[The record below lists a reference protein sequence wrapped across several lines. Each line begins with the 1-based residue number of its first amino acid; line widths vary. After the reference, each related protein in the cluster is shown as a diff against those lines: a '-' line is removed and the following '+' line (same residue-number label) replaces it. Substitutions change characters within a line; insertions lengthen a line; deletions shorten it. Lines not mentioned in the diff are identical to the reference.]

1 MMSSKS
7 HSKILTELVN
17 LEGVKVTNYI
27 QHEGVGI
34 ILHLSS
40 ERDEAICTR
49 CGNLSH
55 KIHQNHRY
63 LVKDLPL
70 MGQPVYLEIN
80 RRQFK
85 CKICNKP
92 FSEQLDFV
100 KARRKYTNRLANNI
114 VGQVLENDI
123 KSVAERNNVT
133 PEEIETMLKDA
144 FHQLNHQKPIG
155 LKRLG
160 IDEIALIKGQGKYC
174 AVLGDL
180 DQGKLIE
187 IISDRRKE
195 KIAEVL
201 TGWGTEVL
209 LQIEE
214 VSMDLWIPYKNLV
227 EELMPNAQVVAD
239 RFHVMKQVNTELDN
253 QRKKEK
259 REAEKINSESDKEQ
273 ILSGL
278 KKSKYVLLKNEDN
291 LTEEQKDKLEEVKQ
305 VSPTLSKMHHLKE
318 ELRMIFQSSIDWLEA
333 LFELGNWLVSARQYY
348 PESQNTML
356 RWFDEI
362 IAYFDHRTTN
372 GMVEGINNKLKLIK
386 RSAFGFNNFDNFKI
400 RSLLNW
406 HFNY

>member
-174 AVLGDL
+174 AVLVDL

>member
-1 MMSSKS
+1 MSSKS

-174 AVLGDL
+174 AVLVDL

-372 GMVEGINNKLKLIK
+372 GMVEGINNK
-386 RSAFGFNNFDNFKI
+386 R
-400 RSLLNW
+400 
-406 HFNY
+406 

>member
-1 MMSSKS
+1 MSSKS

-174 AVLGDL
+174 AVLVDL

-278 KKSKYVLLKNEDN
+278 KKSKYALLKNEDN

>member
-1 MMSSKS
+1 MSSKS

-278 KKSKYVLLKNEDN
+278 KKSKYALLKNEDN

-318 ELRMIFQSSIDWLEA
+318 ELRMIFKSSIDWLEA

>member
-1 MMSSKS
+1 MSSKS

-144 FHQLNHQKPIG
+144 FPQLNHQKPIG

-278 KKSKYVLLKNEDN
+278 KKSKYALLKNEDN

-318 ELRMIFQSSIDWLEA
+318 ELRMIFKSSIDWLEA

>member
-1 MMSSKS
+1 MSSKS

-174 AVLGDL
+174 AVLVDL

>member
-1 MMSSKS
+1 MSSKS

-63 LVKDLPL
+63 LVKDFPL

-278 KKSKYVLLKNEDN
+278 KKSKYALLKNEDN

>member
-1 MMSSKS
+1 MSSKS

-278 KKSKYVLLKNEDN
+278 KKSKYALLKNEDN

>member
-174 AVLGDL
+174 AVLVDL

-278 KKSKYVLLKNEDN
+278 KKSKYALLKNEDN

>member
-1 MMSSKS
+1 MSSKS

-17 LEGVKVTNYI
+17 LEGVKVINYI

-34 ILHLSS
+34 ILHLAS
-40 ERDEAICTR
+40 ERDEAICPR

-92 FSEQLDFV
+92 FSEQLDFI
-100 KARRKYTNRLANNI
+100 KTRRKYTNRLANNI
-114 VGQVLENDI
+114 VRQVLENDI

-144 FHQLNHQKPIG
+144 YHQLNHEKPIG

-174 AVLGDL
+174 AVLVDL

-187 IISDRRKE
+187 MISDRRKE

-201 TGWGTEVL
+201 ASWGTEVL

-214 VSMDLWIPYKNLV
+214 VSIDLWIPYKNLV

-259 REAEKINSESDKEQ
+259 REAEKIDCQSDKEQ
-273 ILSGL
+273 MLSGL
-278 KKSKYVLLKNEDN
+278 SKSKYALLKNEDN
-291 LTEEQKDKLEEVKQ
+291 LTEEQKDKLEQVKQ
-305 VSPTLSKMHHLKE
+305 VSPTLGKMHQLKE
-318 ELRMIFQSSIDWLEA
+318 ELRMIFQKPIDWLAA
-333 LFELGNWLVSARQYY
+333 LFELGNWFVSARQYY
-348 PESQNTML
+348 PESQNTIL

-372 GMVEGINNKLKLIK
+372 GIVEGINNKLKLIK
-386 RSAFGFNNFDNFKI
+386 RSAYGFRNFENFKI
-400 RSLLNW
+400 RSLLTW
-406 HFNY
+406 HFSY

>member
-144 FHQLNHQKPIG
+144 FPQLNHQKPIG

-174 AVLGDL
+174 AVLVDL

-187 IISDRRKE
+187 TISDRRKE

-278 KKSKYVLLKNEDN
+278 KKSKYALLKNEDN

>member
-1 MMSSKS
+1 MSSKS

-27 QHEGVGI
+27 QHEGVGV
-34 ILHLSS
+34 ILHLAS
-40 ERDEAICTR
+40 ERDEAICPQ

-55 KIHQNHRY
+55 NIHQNHRY

-70 MGQPVYLEIN
+70 IGQPVYLEIN

-100 KARRKYTNRLANNI
+100 KTRRKYTNRLANNI

-144 FHQLNHQKPIG
+144 FRQLNHQKPIG

-174 AVLGDL
+174 AVLVDL

-187 IISDRRKE
+187 MISDRRKE
-195 KIAEVL
+195 KIAEIL

-214 VSMDLWIPYKNLV
+214 VSIDLWITYKNLV
-227 EELMPNAQVVAD
+227 EELMPNVQVVAD

-253 QRKKEK
+253 QMKKEK
-259 REAEKINSESDKEQ
+259 REAEKINYESDKEQ
-273 ILSGL
+273 MLSGL
-278 KKSKYVLLKNEDN
+278 NKSKYALLKNEDN

-305 VSPTLSKMHHLKE
+305 VSPTLSKMHQLKE
-318 ELRMIFQSSIDWLEA
+318 ELRMIFKKPIDWLTA
-333 LFELGNWLVSARQYY
+333 LFELSNWLLSSRQYY

-386 RSAFGFNNFDNFKI
+386 RSAFGFSNFDNFKI

>member
-1 MMSSKS
+1 MSSKS

-49 CGNLSH
+49 CENLSH

-174 AVLGDL
+174 AVLVDL

-278 KKSKYVLLKNEDN
+278 KKSKYALLKNEDN

>member
-1 MMSSKS
+1 MSSKFY
-7 HSKILTELVN
+7 SKILTELVN

-40 ERDEAICTR
+40 ERDEAICPR

-63 LVKDLPL
+63 LIKDLPL
-70 MGQPVYLEIN
+70 LGQPVYLEIN

-92 FSEQLDFV
+92 FSEELDYV
-100 KARRKYTNRLANNI
+100 KRRRKYTYRLANNI
-114 VGQVLENDI
+114 VGQVLKNDI
-123 KSVAERNNVT
+123 KSVAERNDVT

-144 FHQLNHQKPIG
+144 SHQLNHEKPIG

-174 AVLGDL
+174 AVLVDL

-187 IISDRRKE
+187 MISDRRKE

-201 TGWGTEVL
+201 TRWGTEVL

-214 VSMDLWIPYKNLV
+214 VSIDLWIPYKNLV

-259 REAEKINSESDKEQ
+259 REAGKINIESDKEE
-273 ILSGL
+273 ILLGL

-291 LTEEQKDKLEEVKQ
+291 LNKEQKDKLEQVKQ
-305 VSPTLSKMHHLKE
+305 ASPTLSKMHQLKE
-318 ELRMIFQSSIDWLEA
+318 ELRIIFQKPIDWLAA
-333 LFELGNWLVSARQYY
+333 LFELGSWLVSARQYY
-348 PESQNTML
+348 PKSQNTML

-372 GMVEGINNKLKLIK
+372 GIVEGINNKLKLIK
-386 RSAFGFNNFDNFKI
+386 RSAFGFRNFDNFRI

-406 HFNY
+406 HFSY

>member
-1 MMSSKS
+1 MSSKS

>member
-1 MMSSKS
+1 MSSKS

-174 AVLGDL
+174 AVLVDL

-259 REAEKINSESDKEQ
+259 REAGKINSESDKEQ

-278 KKSKYVLLKNEDN
+278 KKSKYALLKNEDN

>member
-144 FHQLNHQKPIG
+144 FPQLNHQKPIG

-174 AVLGDL
+174 AVLVDL

-278 KKSKYVLLKNEDN
+278 KKSKYALLKNEDN

>member
-1 MMSSKS
+1 MSSKS

-174 AVLGDL
+174 AVLVDL

-278 KKSKYVLLKNEDN
+278 KKRKYALLKNEDN

>member
-1 MMSSKS
+1 MSSKS

-144 FHQLNHQKPIG
+144 FPQLNHQKPIG

-174 AVLGDL
+174 AVLVDL

-278 KKSKYVLLKNEDN
+278 KKSKYALLKNEDN